1 MTESGEP
8 GTAAGATPPLHPKP
22 RGLVRTTLLLLPLQ
36 IVFRAGEG
44 LMPFLLAIWFGANRA
59 TDVYKF
65 TWAVFLFAGS
75 LVFSAFHDSALVPIL
90 AEARLRDRDSV
101 RTITGSLLA
110 YTWLLGGALAIGV
123 SAIALGWFSMVY
135 EGDAFR
141 LAALMIPA
149 LAVQLVALSTK
160 TLFAAVLSAHHA
172 FVPYPIA
179 SAASVVVNI
188 AFIFFMRESMGVLA
202 IPVGTMLGEIVAAG
216 ILATVTARYLGVVP
230 ALTFARP
237 EPVMRFAR
245 LVAAEVGGNSVTRIN
260 PVVDQIIAEFVNV
273 AGGLTIL
280 GLSYDV
286 ASVPTSLLQASLLSV
301 LLAHLSDDFVAR
313 DIAKLRATVARASLV
328 VFALLAAVT
337 VLLVLVREPLL
348 RLLFFRG
355 KMTLDSVQQMA
366 DIFPYHLIG
375 LAPFGVLLVM
385 SRAHTAIQ
393 NSRIMLA
400 MGILN
405 ASMNVGL
412 NLVLI
417 GPLGL
422 RGIALATSGVH
433 TLVAIVFWI
442 LFERRARQLARGA

>member
-1 MTESGEP
+1 MTER
-8 GTAAGATPPLHPKP
+8 ATDSSPPVAKVPA
-22 RGLVRTTLLLLPLQ
+22 RGLVRTTLVLLPLQ

-44 LMPFLLAIWFGANRA
+44 LMPFLLAFWFGANRA

-110 YTWLLGGALAIGV
+110 YTWVIGGLLAVGV
-123 SAIALGWFSMVY
+123 SAIALGWFSVRY
-135 EGDAFR
+135 QGETFE
-141 LAALMIPA
+141 LAALMVPA

-179 SAASVVVNI
+179 SAASVIVNI
-188 AFIFFMRESMGVLA
+188 GFIALMHDSMGVLA
-202 IPVGTMLGEIVAAG
+202 IPVGTMLGEIVAAA
-216 ILATVTARYLGVVP
+216 ILAFVTARWIGVVP

-237 EPVMRFAR
+237 APVMRFAR
-245 LVAAEVGGNSVTRIN
+245 LVISEVGGNSVTRIN
-260 PVVDQIIAEFVNV
+260 PVVDQMMAELVNV
-273 AGGLTIL
+273 AGGLTLL

-313 DIAKLRATVARASLV
+313 DIAKLRATVARAAIV
-328 VFALLAAVT
+328 VFSILAVAALLLT
-337 VLLVLVREPLL
+337 LVREPLL
-348 RLLFFRG
+348 RLVFFHG
-355 KMTLDSVQQMA
+355 EMKLDAVQRMA
-366 DIFPYHLIG
+366 HIFPYHLVG

-393 NSRIMLA
+393 NSRIMLG

-405 ASMNVGL
+405 ASMNVAF

-417 GPLGL
+417 KPLGL
-422 RGIALATSGVH
+422 EGIALSTSCVH
-433 TLVAIVFWI
+433 TFVAIVFWV
-442 LFERRARQLARGA
+442 LFERSARQLARAS